1 MTMEANTQ
9 TMAVFAGGL
18 VVLAIV
24 SVIGIVVLDQF
35 KTSILMGVNGSTQP
49 NTTIDLFITGLAVFG
64 TFATVIALV
73 LVAKVILSLVKG
85 GFN

>member
-1 MTMEANTQ
+1 MAQDGNIAK
-9 TMAVFAGGL
+9 MAVFAAGL

-24 SVIGIVVLDQF
+24 SVIGIVVLDEF
-35 KTSILMGVNGSTQP
+35 KTSIITSNTQP
-49 NTTIDLFITGLAVFG
+49 NTTIDLFIAAIAVFG

-73 LVAKVILSLVKG
+73 LVAKIILSLVKG